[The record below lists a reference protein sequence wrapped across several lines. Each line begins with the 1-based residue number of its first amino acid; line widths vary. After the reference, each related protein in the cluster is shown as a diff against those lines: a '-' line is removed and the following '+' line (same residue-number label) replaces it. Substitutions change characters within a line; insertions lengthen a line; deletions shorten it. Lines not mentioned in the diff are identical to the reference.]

1 MWRVLT
7 KENNTQG
14 WEKPLV
20 SAWTKY
26 WVALWGTSLLYYP
39 YKSLRGNDRASFK
52 TEPSKMTSV
61 VGWMVIMGDSPLHPD
76 AFQLSDP
83 MKGNVYKFRAG
94 SQAEALVWCRHLNE
108 AAKRYQQQTPAN
120 LMSFDWLSQS
130 HDRFTCDILD
140 LKESWQMLS
149 EFAKGDSV
157 PAVFGN
163 VPVLSDWLSSLGPPI
178 VRGSLVAKGQL
189 GIRTV

>member
-1 MWRVLT
+1 MY
-7 KENNTQG
+7 
-14 WEKPLV
+14 PLSNSV
-20 SAWTKY
+20 
-26 WVALWGTSLLYYP
+26 VALILIL
-39 YKSLRGNDRASFK
+39 SFK
-52 TEPSKMTSV
+52 LTLFF
-61 VGWMVIMGDSPLHPD
+61 VGL
-76 AFQLSDP
+76 F
-83 MKGNVYKFRAG
+83 
-94 SQAEALVWCRHLNE
+94 
-108 AAKRYQQQTPAN
+108 QTPAN

-130 HDRFTCDILD
+130 HERFTCDILD

-163 VPVLSDWLSSLGPPI
+163 VPVLSNWLSSLGPPI